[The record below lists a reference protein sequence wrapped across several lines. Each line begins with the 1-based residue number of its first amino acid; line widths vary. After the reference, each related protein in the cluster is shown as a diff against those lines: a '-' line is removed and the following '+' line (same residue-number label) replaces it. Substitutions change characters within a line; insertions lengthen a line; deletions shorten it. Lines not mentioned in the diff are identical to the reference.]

1 MTNHDMDWS
10 MLDRYLS
17 GRCTVEEIAAMQE
30 WVARDPSNA
39 HTLASVQRIWDE
51 SGIIAERFDAE
62 TAIRTLRST
71 RSTAELPVAAM
82 ETSKSRSRDASA
94 RSWRGRL
101 NRKYMALAAA
111 VLLTATGSV
120 LVWQWYAHVGG
131 VVADQAV
138 GAPRVYATAR
148 GQRADIL
155 LADGTHVSLNVDSRL
170 IIPANFGRETRQ
182 VALQGEAYFEVRHD
196 AQRPFLVRSAGV
208 VVEDLGTKFL
218 VRAYP
223 GETKATVTVGEGKVA
238 VGRSTERNDD
248 VTLAQGQ
255 HGEVDASGLVIVSSD
270 VNIDNELA
278 WRSGRLELRHVPL
291 ARAVRDLGRWY
302 DIEISFTDS
311 SLAQVPVTASFGSE
325 SVDDAMRVLAT
336 TLGARYA
343 REGRQVR
350 LMTGE
355 SP

>member
-1 MTNHDMDWS
+1 MTDTDMNWS

-17 GRCTVEEIAAMQE
+17 GRCTAEEIAAMQQ

-71 RSTAELPVAAM
+71 RVTAELPVAAR
-82 ETSKSRSRDASA
+82 ETAGSLSREVPA

-101 NRKYMALAAA
+101 SRNYIALAAA
-111 VLLTATGSV
+111 ALLTATGSV
-120 LVWQWYAHVGG
+120 LLWQWRAHVSG
-131 VVADQAV
+131 VVAEQAI
-138 GAPRVYATAR
+138 GAPRIYETAR

-170 IIPANFGRETRQ
+170 IIPANFGRPTRQ
-182 VALQGEAYFEVRHD
+182 ILLFGEAYFEVRHD
-196 AQRPFLVRSAGV
+196 AERPFLVRAAGA

-223 GETKATVTVGEGKVA
+223 GETKATVTVGEGKVSL
-238 VGRSTERNDD
+238 GRSMMPSDH
-248 VTLAQGQ
+248 VFLAQGQ
-255 HGEVDASGLVIVSSD
+255 HGEIDAMGLVTVSSG

-291 ARAVRDLGRWY
+291 ARAIRDIGRWY
-302 DIEISFTDS
+302 DIEISFADS
-311 SLAQVPVTASFGSE
+311 SLASVPVTVSFGNE
-325 SVDDAMRVLAT
+325 SVEDAMRVLAT
-336 TLGARYA
+336 TLGARYE
-343 REGRQVR
+343 RQGTQVR
-350 LMTGE
+350 LVTGE